1 MEAWE
6 TKKILSCNNLRIDMK
21 KQWAKGKSSLVS
33 TASYAVAMHQGM
45 HRARSKQASW
55 YIHPSRR
62 SEQSQ
67 HCSGSTNPNL
77 GTTSSISSRTPADTL
92 WHHGSFAQAHQLTSS
107 VVNIH
112 HLYCNHPPSCHRS
125 YIHHQNRQTP
135 HKQPET
141 PP

>member
-1 MEAWE
+1 
-6 TKKILSCNNLRIDMK
+6 MK
-21 KQWAKGKSSLVS
+21 KQWAKGKSSLVPA
-33 TASYAVAMHQGM
+33 ASYAVAMHQDM

-55 YIHPSRR
+55 YIRPSRR

-77 GTTSSISSRTPADTL
+77 GSTNPNLGSTSSIGSGTPADTL

-107 VVNIH
+107 VVIIH
-112 HLYCNHPPSCHRS
+112 HLHCNHPPSCHRS

-135 HKQPET
+135 HKQPGT